1 MKLAL
6 LSMLSLGALGV
17 LTTLDSGDQLT
28 GAFATS
34 LEARTAS
41 QRHNVELATRRL
53 NGAVIKPGET
63 FSFNT
68 RVGTYSRDQG
78 YRRAP
83 VSYNGTLISSW
94 GGGVCQVSTTL
105 YNAALL
111 SGLGIVERNRHRYAP
126 GYVAP
131 GRDAAV
137 AYNNLDLKLIN
148 TSGKTLHVEA
158 VVEGSQLRVSLR
170 GAPAPKVRV
179 YTDFSSV
186 SRPFVV
192 TNGSGSTSR
201 VRNQGKVGCDV
212 RVYRQMDDRVELIS
226 EDSYPV
232 MHRVIQRS

>member
-1 MKLAL
+1 MKTIFIAFAAI
-6 LSMLSLGALGV
+6 MGT
-17 LTTLDSGDQLT
+17 LTLVGLEPANQLT
-28 GAFATS
+28 GAFSTS

-41 QRHNVELATRRL
+41 QRHNVEIAVRRL

-63 FSFNT
+63 FSFNG

-111 SGLGIVERNRHRYAP
+111 AGLDVVERSRHRYAP

-137 AYNNLDLKLIN
+137 AYNNLDLKLRN
-148 TSGKTLHVEA
+148 TTGSHLQIKA
-158 VVEGSQLRVSLR
+158 SIEGSQLRVALT
-170 GAPAPKVRV
+170 GAAPPKVRV
-179 YTDFSSV
+179 YTDFGSI

-192 TNGSGSTSR
+192 TNGSGPSSR

-212 RVYRQMDDRVELIS
+212 RVFREMNGRVELIS
-226 EDSYPV
+226 QDSYPV